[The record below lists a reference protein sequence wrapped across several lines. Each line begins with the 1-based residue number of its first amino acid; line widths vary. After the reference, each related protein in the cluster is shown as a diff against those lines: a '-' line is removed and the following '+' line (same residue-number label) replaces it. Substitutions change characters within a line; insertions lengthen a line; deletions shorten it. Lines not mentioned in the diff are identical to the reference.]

1 MLTPGNPREW
11 HGSPKALLLALQAGR
26 MLELAWLPLAWP
38 LGSGAVLATATEE
51 GSLSLINVA
60 QVGACLRCYPEC

>member
-1 MLTPGNPREW
+1 
-11 HGSPKALLLALQAGR
+11 

-60 QVGACLRCYPEC
+60 QVGRMHDLGTWVLKYCTLQSRAAETIAWLPCL